1 MEQGEAAEIA
11 RMEDND
17 DEEIPRAEHG
27 AAALHGGAYVDD
39 EVSAAPAL
47 QHSLPMQLNLDPS
60 RMLAMHGSLFPA
72 QQQQQPSLDAF
83 AAASINPPA
92 LSGSVKHRHVWKRPA
107 TGPVTTSAGGEVA
120 FINDPRPS

>member
-17 DEEIPRAEHG
+17 DEEIPRAEQG
-27 AAALHGGAYVDD
+27 AAALHGGAYADE

-72 QQQQQPSLDAF
+72 QQQQQPSLDAV

-107 TGPVTTSAGGEVA
+107 TGPVTTSVGGE
-120 FINDPRPS
+120 